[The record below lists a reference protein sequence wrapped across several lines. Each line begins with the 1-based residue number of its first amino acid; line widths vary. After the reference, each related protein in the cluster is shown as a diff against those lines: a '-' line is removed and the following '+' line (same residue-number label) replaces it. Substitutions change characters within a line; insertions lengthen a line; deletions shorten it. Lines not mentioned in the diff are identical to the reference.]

1 MSLFLLVI
9 GFLFLLWAAWG
20 VFHEWMNRRDDA
32 EMKRIRR
39 EIAEATDAEERKI
52 ADELRRRPA

>member
-9 GFLFLLWAAWG
+9 GFVFLLWAAWG

-39 EIAEATDAEERKI
+39 EIAEATDAEEDR
-52 ADELRRRPA
+52 AVPEREGR

>member
-39 EIAEATDAEERKI
+39 EIAEATDAEEDRI
-52 ADELRRRPA
+52 IRELRKQM

>member
-9 GFLFLLWAAWG
+9 GFVFLLWAAWG

-39 EIAEATDAEERKI
+39 EIAEATDDEEDR
-52 ADELRRRPA
+52 AVPEREGR